1 MTSLNVANFSRKL
14 KSMEIFLKQEKR
26 TFYQKSKVNMYTD
39 YNINLSPN
47 DLGSKFTLLNYFFGA
62 VKLT

>member
-1 MTSLNVANFSRKL
+1 MTSLNLANFSRKL

-26 TFYQKSKVNMYTD
+26 TFHQKSKVNMYTD

-47 DLGSKFTLLNYFFGA
+47 DLGSKFTLLNSIFGA